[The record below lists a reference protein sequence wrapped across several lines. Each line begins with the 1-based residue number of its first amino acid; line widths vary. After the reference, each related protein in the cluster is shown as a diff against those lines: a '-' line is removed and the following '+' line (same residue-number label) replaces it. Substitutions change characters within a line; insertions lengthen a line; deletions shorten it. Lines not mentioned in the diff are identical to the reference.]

1 MSQRLTVL
9 IPTKNERR
17 NLRLCVDS
25 VRSIADEILVADS
38 GSTDG
43 TPELARSLG
52 CRVIQRELVD
62 FSNFKNWAIPQATH
76 PWVLVVD
83 ADERVSLE
91 LADEIRQTLANSSSR
106 IDAYWIYRDTFF
118 LGHKLRYGDCLN
130 DKVMRLMRRDQCRY
144 TNRRVH
150 EQLAVLPDRQG
161 TLQGRMLHYT
171 TWTYEQY
178 LAKMIHYTGLSA
190 QDMHDRGRQAG
201 FWSMLLRPP
210 IRFFQLYV
218 LRRGFLDGLPGLQMS
233 MLVAFTGFLKQARL
247 WSLDNAVPQPDPEAE
262 HVETPSVRKAA

>member
-9 IPTKNERR
+9 IPAKNESR
-17 NLRLCVDS
+17 NLRLCVES
-25 VRSIADEILVADS
+25 VRSISDEILVADS

-43 TPELARSLG
+43 TQVLARSLG
-52 CRVIQRELVD
+52 CRVIEREFID

-83 ADERVSLE
+83 ADERLTPE
-91 LADEIRQTLANSSSR
+91 LADEIQQTLKSNPSR
-106 IDAYWIYRDTFF
+106 VDAYWIYRDTFF
-118 LGHKLRYGDCLN
+118 LGHRLRYGDCLN

-150 EQLAVLPDRQG
+150 EQLGVLPGRQG
-161 TLQGRMLHYT
+161 TLQNRMLHYT

-190 QDMHDRGRQAG
+190 RDMHDRGRRGG

-247 WSLDNAVPQPDPEAE
+247 WSLDHAVPQPNPEAE
-262 HVETPSVRKAA
+262 RHTEEPLRKAA